1 MIITIQL
8 LRVEFMSI
16 LPTYK
21 CVETTKDYGTTKSR
35 VALNIFF
42 FWLLFSL
49 FVFSENKLLFATPS
63 KSENIQQL

>member
-1 MIITIQL
+1 MAHRNKERFICVPWNQLNFRWEMIITIQL

-35 VALNIFF
+35 VA
-42 FWLLFSL
+42 
-49 FVFSENKLLFATPS
+49 
-63 KSENIQQL
+63 

>member
-35 VALNIFF
+35 VA
-42 FWLLFSL
+42 
-49 FVFSENKLLFATPS
+49 
-63 KSENIQQL
+63 